1 MKRIF
6 FGTLGCFLS
15 LGCLCQ
21 STLPNP
27 SATFPL
33 SVSENQRYLVDAQGA
48 PFLYQADTPWFLF
61 FRLTMDEVREYMRT
75 RKEQGFSALQVML
88 TGGKGLK
95 NLYGELP
102 FEGNYDLSRPNERF
116 FQRVDSVVREAQRQD
131 LLLALVPLWSGC
143 CGEDYA
149 GTDKQ
154 GNPLP
159 LNRNGVEK
167 ARAYGAWVGQRYGD
181 YDHILWVLGG
191 DNDPFNALEE
201 IEAMADGL
209 HRQAGDQLFTY
220 HAASTHSSTD
230 VFPEADWLDVSMV
243 YTYFRGFG
251 KAWNKVQPD
260 VYEVSYDAYRKT
272 PTRPFFLGE
281 STYEGE
287 HDAFGSAQQVRKQAY
302 WAMLSGA
309 TGHAYG
315 SPNWH
320 LRDDWRAVL
329 QYPGARSL
337 RHLPPLMM
345 SVGWPGLQP
354 DWPGDLVVEGSGGY
368 ATNEYAVT
376 AFARDSSRS
385 ITYIPSG
392 RTVKVKLSLFG
403 EKRCQLAWFNPR
415 TGAETPLGSYATTDL
430 PSLTTPDEQDWIL
443 LGRTQRKDR

>member
-6 FGTLGCFLS
+6 FGALGCLLS
-15 LGCLCQ
+15 LSSLCQ
-21 STLPNP
+21 STDS

-33 SVSENQRYLVDAQGA
+33 SVSENQRYLVDARGG

-61 FRLTMDEVREYMRT
+61 FNLTMDEVKEYMRT

-102 FEGNYDLSRPNERF
+102 FEGDYDLSRPNERF
-116 FQRVDSVVREAQRQD
+116 FQRVDSVVMEAQRQE

-181 YDHILWVLGG
+181 YDHLWWVLGG

-243 YTYFRGFG
+243 YTYFCGFG
-251 KAWNKVQPD
+251 KAWNKTQPD
-260 VYEVSYDAYRKT
+260 VYEVGYDEYRKT
-272 PTRPFFLGE
+272 PARPFFLGE

-287 HDAFGSAQQVRKQAY
+287 HDELGSARQVRKQAY

-315 SPNWH
+315 SPNWR

-329 QYPGARSL
+329 QYPGAKSL
-337 RHLPPLMM
+337 QHLPPLMV
-345 SVGWPGLQP
+345 SVGWPDLQP
-354 DWPGDLVVEGSGGY
+354 DWLGAFVMEGSGGY

-376 AFARDSSRS
+376 AFAQDSSWS

-392 RTVKVKLSLFG
+392 RTVKVKLSLLR
-403 EKRCQLAWFNPR
+403 EKHCQLAWFNPR
-415 TGAETPLGSYATTDL
+415 SGAETPLGTYATTNS
-430 PSLTTPDEQDWIL
+430 PSLTTPDEQEWIL
-443 LGRTQRKDR
+443 LGRMQRKDR